1 MPQVILPQWIDCYDY
16 AERVE
21 MLGIG
26 RVGNRKAK
34 PQWTARELS
43 KELLRVLQGES
54 ALFMRQRA
62 NDLATLCDKNGIGAM
77 VAAQTLLGEC
87 PEKLI

>member
-1 MPQVILPQWIDCYDY
+1 
-16 AERVE
+16 

-43 KELLRVLQGES
+43 QELLHVLQGRN
-54 ALFMRQRA
+54 AINMRQKA
-62 NDLATLCDKNGIGAM
+62 NDLARLCDKNGIGAM

-87 PEKLI
+87 PEKVL